1 MFKIDRN
8 EKCWC
13 ESGKKYKA
21 CHMRSDEEK
30 LSKYEKEGYPIPS
43 RHLILNK
50 EQIEGIRKSAIV
62 TKQILDETE
71 KIIKEGVST
80 EEINSLIHKLT
91 LEAGGIPA
99 PLNYHGFPK
108 SCCTSLNNVICHG
121 IPKKTDILK
130 NGDILNVDIT
140 TILNGYYADM
150 SRMYK
155 IGNVSE
161 NASNI
166 VDFAKQCLEEG
177 IKALKPYEPV
187 SNIGNKINDL
197 ADKYGYSVVRALTGH
212 GVGLKFHEEPNV
224 NHFRTNTKDMIL
236 VPNMV
241 LTIEPM
247 INEGTFNC
255 HILDDNWTVVTDD
268 GKLSAQWEHTIL
280 VTETGCEV
288 LTK

>member
-13 ESGKKYKA
+13 ESGKKYKL
-21 CHMRSDEEK
+21 CHMRSDEDK
-30 LSKYEKEGYPIPS
+30 LSKYEKEGYPIPN
-43 RHLILNK
+43 RHLILNN
-50 EQIEGIRKSAIV
+50 EQIAGIRKSAIV
-62 TKQILDETE
+62 TKQILDEAE
-71 KIIKEGVST
+71 KIIKEGTST
-80 EEINSLIHKLT
+80 EEINQLIHKVT
-91 LEAGGIPA
+91 LELGGIPA

-108 SCCTSLNNVICHG
+108 SCCTSLNNVVCHG
-121 IPKKTDILK
+121 IPKETDILK

-150 SRMYK
+150 SRMYT

-161 NASNI
+161 NAKNL
-166 VDFAKQCLEEG
+166 VDFTKKCLEEG

-212 GVGLKFHEEPNV
+212 GIGLKFHEEPNV
-224 NHFRTNTKDMIL
+224 NHFRTNLKEMIL

-247 INEGTFNC
+247 INEGTFGC

-268 GKLSAQWEHTIL
+268 SKLSAQWEHTIL

>member
-13 ESGKKYKA
+13 ESGKKYKI

-30 LSKYEKEGYPIPS
+30 LLKYEKEGYPIPS
-43 RHLILNK
+43 RHLILNT
-50 EQIEGIRKSAIV
+50 EQIEGVKKSAII

-71 KIIKEGVST
+71 KIIKEGTST
-80 EEINSLIHKLT
+80 EEINQFIHKTT
-91 LEAGGIPA
+91 LELGGIPA
-99 PLNYHGFPK
+99 PLNYRGFPK
-108 SCCTSLNNVICHG
+108 SCCTSLNNVVCHG
-121 IPKKTDILK
+121 IPKERDILK

-150 SRMYK
+150 SRMYT

-161 NASNI
+161 NAKNL
-166 VDFAKQCLEEG
+166 VDFTKKCLEEG

-212 GVGLKFHEEPNV
+212 GIGLKFHEEPSV
-224 NHFRTNTKDMIL
+224 NHFRTNTKEMIL
-236 VPNMV
+236 VPNMI

-247 INEGTFNC
+247 INEGTFGC
-255 HILDDNWTVVTDD
+255 HILEDNWTVVTDD

-288 LTK
+288 LTI